1 MFTVKATKEF
11 FGGLQKLRDAEARKV
26 KSAMVDASVLG
37 KINLPPSRYGED
49 RIPNVEKYMVSD
61 GDRLVV
67 QLIDPKNKVRVFLFV
82 GTHDETQRWLDSHPD
97 YRWVERKS
105 DSKIEFV
112 QVTAVMP
119 QLSQTPTP
127 APVAGPVT
135 PSSQVIETET
145 LPHKP
150 GPLLG
155 FLESEDWG
163 GLPLRNETRDFL
175 TTVDLQFMLTREQEV
190 FDKLPTLEP
199 DKRANLIYDML
210 CLAAKGDYEGVKQRL
225 ALHKNEARVVE
236 GEQLAAAMQQPINSE
251 DIITFDDANT
261 LQEFVKKGGTISEWM
276 YFLHPGQSDLVKR
289 DFNGPARLRGI
300 SGSGKTCVL
309 LHRARRL
316 AKLYREPVLVVTLTE
331 SMHKLLDSLLDD
343 LCGVERH
350 LIVVATVNSTIRA
363 VIESSYGERV
373 EIIRLTDLQE
383 DKLLADSV
391 KFIRTSAGFAET
403 PFRNFNSVDLNRFI
417 RDEFSFVR
425 SRLIPADYQKY
436 IEPETFPRRGRG
448 LALSR
453 KAREVVLQGLYFFET
468 ELEKLK
474 AADGEAITQAAR
486 SIVADPK
493 NKTKRYRSVL
503 VDEVQDLSQLEL
515 EIMANLLTN
524 QDETVRSIQ
533 NGFFLVGDGTQ
544 TIYRRGF
551 RLVNAGV
558 AITGRSYYLKKNY
571 RNTKEI
577 LQAGYALVSHYE
589 FADSDESELV
599 RPLEPDY
606 ASRRG
611 AKPTLVKCRDTDDEA
626 AYVVATI
633 CLLCANSIKPGQICV
648 IGCNK
653 TVRDAVKRL
662 LSDTEL
668 PFIELRED
676 VKVDSQNIKISTIE
690 SAKGHEFHTVFIAG
704 LVEGVMPP
712 KGTDE
717 AEIPREVARL
727 YVAMT
732 RAQDFLHLSYSYTPA
747 FPASRFL
754 IHFQEHC
761 EEKAFFNAQLRDL

>member
-26 KSAMVDASVLG
+26 KSAMVDASVSG
-37 KINLPPSRYGED
+37 KINLPPSRHGED

-67 QLIDPKNKVRVFLFV
+67 QVIDPKKKVRIFLFV

-97 YRWVERKS
+97 YRWVERNS

-112 QVTAVMP
+112 QVTAAMP
-119 QLSQTPTP
+119 QQSQSPTP
-127 APVAGPVT
+127 PTPT
-135 PSSQVIETET
+135 PSSQANVTESP
-145 LPHKP
+145 PHKP

-155 FLESEDWG
+155 FLESEDWA
-163 GLPLRNETRDFL
+163 GLPLRNETTEFL
-175 TTVDLQFMLTREQEV
+175 TTLDQQFMLTREQEV
-190 FDKLPTLEP
+190 FDKLPTLET
-199 DKRANLIYDML
+199 DKRANLLYDML
-210 CLAAKGDYEGVKQRL
+210 CLAAKGEYEAVKQRL
-225 ALHKNEARVVE
+225 ALYKNEARVVD
-236 GEQLAAAMQQPINSE
+236 GEQLAVAMEQPINSE

-261 LQEFVKKGGTISEWM
+261 LQEFVQQGGTVSEWM
-276 YFLHPGQSDLVKR
+276 YFLHPSQSDLVKR

-309 LHRARRL
+309 LHRARRI

-331 SMHKLLDSLLDD
+331 SMRKLLDSLLDD

-350 LIVVATVNSTIRA
+350 LIAVATVSSTVKS
-363 VIESSYGERV
+363 VIETTYGV
-373 EIIRLTDLQE
+373 GVQIIRLTEPQE
-383 DKLLADSV
+383 DKLLEDSV
-391 KFIRTSAGFAET
+391 KFIRNSAGFAET
-403 PFRNFNSVDLNRFI
+403 PFRNFNLVELNRFI

-425 SRLIPADYQKY
+425 TRLITADYQKY
-436 IEPETFPRRGRG
+436 IEPENFPRRGRG

-453 KAREVVLQGLYFFET
+453 RSREVVLQGLYFFET
-468 ELEKLK
+468 ELETLK
-474 AADGEAITQAAR
+474 AADGEAVTQAAR

-515 EIMANLLTN
+515 EIMANLLTS
-524 QDETVRSIQ
+524 QGEPVRSVQ

-551 RLVNAGV
+551 RLVDAGV

-611 AKPTLVKCRDTDDEA
+611 AKPLLVKCRDTDDEA

-633 CLLCANSIKPGQICV
+633 CLLCANSVKPGQICV

-653 TVRDAVKRL
+653 TVRDVVKRL
-662 LSDTEL
+662 LSDTGL
-668 PFIELRED
+668 PYIELRDD
-676 VKVDSQNIKISTIE
+676 VKVDSHNIKISTIE

-717 AEIPREVARL
+717 AEVPREVARL

-761 EEKAFFNAQLRDL
+761 DEKAFLNGKLRDI

>member
-1 MFTVKATKEF
+1 MFKITITKEF
-11 FGGLQKLRDAEARKV
+11 TEGLKKLRDAESRKV
-26 KSAMVDASVLG
+26 KAALYDASFSG
-37 KINLPPSRYGED
+37 RINLRPSENGEN

-67 QLIDPKNKVRVFLFV
+67 QLIDPANKVRVFLFV
-82 GTHDETQRWLDSHPD
+82 GTHDETQRWLDSHAD
-97 YRWVERKS
+97 YRWVEKKS

-112 QVTAVMP
+112 QVTDAMSP
-119 QLSQTPTP
+119 QPPPTP
-127 APVAGPVT
+127 SVPGNEPVKSPQATNEPA
-135 PSSQVIETET
+135 SS
-145 LPHKP
+145 PHKP
-150 GPLLG
+150 GSILG
-155 FLESEDWG
+155 FLEAEEWG
-163 GLPLRNETRDFL
+163 GLALRNETKDFL
-175 TTVDLQFMLTREQEV
+175 KSVDQQFMLTREDEV
-190 FDKLPTLEP
+190 LERLPKLEP
-199 DKRANLIYDML
+199 EKRANLLYDLL
-210 CLAAKGDYEGVKQRL
+210 CLAAKGDFEGVKQRL
-225 ALHKNEARVVE
+225 ALHKDEARIIE
-236 GEQLAAAMQQPINSE
+236 GAQLAAAMQKPVNSE

-261 LQEFVKKGGTISEWM
+261 LQDFLQKGGTIAEWM
-276 YFLHPGQSDLVKR
+276 FFLHPSQSELVNR

-309 LHRARRL
+309 LHRARRI
-316 AKLYREPVLVVTLTE
+316 AKVYREPVLVVTLTE

-343 LCGVERH
+343 LCGVERQ
-350 LIVVATVNSTIRA
+350 LIVVATVNSTVRN

-373 EIIRLTDLQE
+373 DIIRLTDIQE

-391 KFIRTSAGFAET
+391 KFIRTCTGFSEA
-403 PFRNFNSVDLNRFI
+403 PFRNFNSVDLTHFI

-436 IEPETFPRRGRG
+436 VEPESFPRRGRG
-448 LALSR
+448 LALNR

-486 SIVADPK
+486 SIVADPG
-493 NKTKRYRSVL
+493 NKTRRYRSVL

-515 EIMANLLTN
+515 EIMANFLTS
-524 QDETVRSIQ
+524 QGEPVRSVQ

-589 FADSDESELV
+589 FADSDESDLV

-633 CLLCANSIKPGQICV
+633 CLLCSNGIKPGQICV

-653 TVRDAVKRL
+653 TIRDSVKRL

-668 PFIELRED
+668 PFVELRED
-676 VKVDSQNIKISTIE
+676 VKVDSQNIKVSTIE

-712 KGTDE
+712 RGTDE

-727 YVAMT
+727 YVAIT

-754 IHFQEHC
+754 IHFQDHC
-761 EEKAFFNAQLRDL
+761 EEKSFVNGQLRNM